1 MLYNTHNHYIGNE
14 GNILVVEGDVMSEID
29 VATDLVQINTQ
40 LEQLVGQLN
49 TLNAQRDQLTQQIHN
64 LNGIAMYLRGKQEGT
79 PQTEITETNTN
90 NVSHDEIPD
99 IAEIINDTN

>member
-1 MLYNTHNHYIGNE
+1 MADI
-14 GNILVVEGDVMSEID
+14 NIDGDLEQV
-29 VATDLVQINTQ
+29 NKQ
-40 LEQLVGQLN
+40 LETLVGQLN
-49 TLNAQRDQLTQQIHN
+49 TANTQRDQLTQQIHN

-79 PQTEITETNTN
+79 PQAEITETNTN